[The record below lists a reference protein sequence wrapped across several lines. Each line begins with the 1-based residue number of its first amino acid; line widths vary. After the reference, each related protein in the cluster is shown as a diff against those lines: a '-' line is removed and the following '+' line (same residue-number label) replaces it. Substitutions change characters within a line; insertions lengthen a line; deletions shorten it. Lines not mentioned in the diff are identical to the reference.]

1 MRVRSNAFGQA
12 SLQPLPD
19 QSLQSRAGA
28 WGELL
33 LRFGEHDNF
42 NGPRVQPIPRPS
54 VTCRA
59 VGSSVQ
65 ELCRRSGGDTAAPR
79 TPAHRLDAAGK
90 FGFVQACNNMSHRD
104 IFRRAA
110 YLTALF
116 GASLLRRELFPHVLS
131 GGSCTPSSPLTESG
145 PISAL
150 EIDIIMS
157 SRGTEPMLCHR
168 QNSKS
173 IGRFH

>member
-1 MRVRSNAFGQA
+1 MRVRSNTFGQA
-12 SLQPLPD
+12 SLQPLSD
-19 QSLQSRAGA
+19 QLLQSRSGA

-33 LRFGEHDNF
+33 LCFGEHANF

-54 VTCRA
+54 VTCRT
-59 VGSSVQ
+59 VGIVQ

-79 TPAHRLDAAGK
+79 TPAHRLDAAGE

-104 IFRRAA
+104 IVRRAA

-131 GGSCTPSSPLTESG
+131 GGSCTPSSPSTESG

-157 SRGTEPMLCHR
+157 SRGTE
-168 QNSKS
+168 Q
-173 IGRFH
+173 